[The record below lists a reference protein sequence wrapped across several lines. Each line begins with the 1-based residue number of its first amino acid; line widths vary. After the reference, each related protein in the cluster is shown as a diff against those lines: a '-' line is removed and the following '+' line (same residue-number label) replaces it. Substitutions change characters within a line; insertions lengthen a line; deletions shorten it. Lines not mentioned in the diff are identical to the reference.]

1 MMSSKIKSMAVAAGA
16 AALALAP
23 TAALACA
30 MCGLSPGD
38 HAGHAY
44 NTSVLF
50 MLVGPYLTVAAI
62 GGIFYAAWRRA
73 NRRRDTVAA
82 PTSIKR

>member
-1 MMSSKIKSMAVAAGA
+1 MKKLGAYVGA
-16 AALALAP
+16 AAVSAIAAAPGLAN
-23 TAALACA
+23 ACA

-50 MLVGPYLTVAAI
+50 MLSAPYVTFGLI
-62 GGIFYAAWRRA
+62 GSIVFFAWRRS
-73 NRRRDTVAA
+73 RRSSLAE
-82 PTSIKR
+82 SSKR

>member
-1 MMSSKIKSMAVAAGA
+1 MRSDKIKSLGA
-16 AALALAP
+16 AVVTAGLALAP
-23 TAALACA
+23 KTALACA

-73 NRRRDTVAA
+73 NRRDGS

>member
-1 MMSSKIKSMAVAAGA
+1 MISNKIKSIGA
-16 AALALAP
+16 AAAAVALVLAP
-23 TAALACA
+23 KAALACA

-62 GGIFYAAWRRA
+62 GGIFFAAWRRA
-73 NRRRDTVAA
+73 NRRGHS

>member
-1 MMSSKIKSMAVAAGA
+1 MKLMKLGTIGTTVIA

-23 TAALACA
+23 CAALACA

-50 MLVGPYLTVAAI
+50 MLAAPYVTFAAI
-62 GGIFYAAWRRA
+62 GGIVFAAMRKAYRRGNGA
-73 NRRRDTVAA
+73 SASSAV
-82 PTSIKR
+82 KR